1 METQSTWF
9 KNAEFTYNA
18 IIQEFNTLHPE
29 HLSQIIPKLIVMY
42 EFFRFLRGEAFLD
55 RRGIVSIDEQ
65 KRLYEMQDE
74 IGDKLQS
81 LKAKLDPN
89 DPAVLFHLSEMKKQ
103 FDI

>member
-1 METQSTWF
+1 METHSTWF
-9 KNAEFTYNA
+9 KNAEFTYNT
-18 IIQEFNTLHPE
+18 ILQEFNTLHPE
-29 HLSQIIPKLIVMY
+29 YFSQSIPKLIVMY

-55 RRGIVSIDEQ
+55 HRGTVSIDEQ

-74 IGDKLQS
+74 LGNKLQA
-81 LKAKLDPN
+81 LKAKLDLN